1 VENQGCDLNLR
12 AHTFF
17 KTVCHVARRRELQ
30 RRLSPAACTMHT
42 GKMYINKADGAEE
55 ERAALGS
62 VCIFVA
68 SILRGRFAFER
79 VLTKRRA
86 RFIAARF
93 YKYRFV
99 HARKHPASMHGFS
112 ALEHHQQRVI

>member
-1 VENQGCDLNLR
+1 MGPKKNVLHLG
-12 AHTFF
+12 
-17 KTVCHVARRRELQ
+17 VCV
-30 RRLSPAACTMHT
+30 
-42 GKMYINKADGAEE
+42 
-55 ERAALGS
+55 
-62 VCIFVA
+62 FVA